1 MSLARDIF
9 YGISGL
15 SLAVLTAGT
24 IASPLAGCST
34 SFCLAPVLNV
44 GSQILGIAPPP
55 PNQSG
60 GSSPIANQPAPQ
72 TTAPHHPVTAPDL
85 RLSVCPKGSVE
96 PTAPE
101 IPSTLARELERRLG
115 QGVTFRGLPELQG
128 IIGQPRCNFR
138 EGKAIRWRYLI
149 RGGGSIDA
157 TEDNGKVTVK
167 IQL

>member
-1 MSLARDIF
+1 MSIARDLF

-15 SLAVLTAGT
+15 SLFILTAGT

-44 GSQILGIAPPP
+44 GGQILGINPIQPAT
-55 PNQSG
+55 QS
-60 GSSPIANQPAPQ
+60 NQPSAPSPPS
-72 TTAPHHPVTAPDL
+72 TAPHHPVTAPDL
-85 RLSVCPKGSVE
+85 RLSVCPKGSGE

-157 TEDNGKVTVK
+157 REDSGKVEVK
-167 IQL
+167 ITP